1 MFLEEITIHNF
12 GLFRGIQKLEFAPHT
27 PEKPV
32 VLIGGLNGSGKTTLL
47 DAIQLALYGKRAR
60 ISNRGSLPYEEY
72 LRRSSNN
79 AAETEESSITLQ
91 FRRWSDGR
99 EQVFCI
105 RRFWNTIG
113 QTTVEKIAVMRDGAL
128 DKYLTD
134 TWAEFVEEIIPI
146 EIAQLFFFDGEK
158 IEGFADPE
166 TSRQLLAKA
175 VSTLLGLDVV
185 SRLQADLLALERRKQ
200 IALKSD
206 KEREKIAELEIV
218 IESIDERREDLIQQR
233 AARQNEVDRRS
244 KDLREAQENYN
255 KNGGSLFDQREELEN
270 DRNNLKIALRENEN
284 ELREIVEGSSPLLLV
299 KDLLV
304 AINEQYLSE
313 EETAKSAL
321 VNQTLATRDSKLLKL
336 IELLKVSTE
345 ATKTIENFLVNDRTE
360 RATRAN
366 AEIYLNLSPE
376 GFQDL
381 RALQNFVLPK
391 TETEIRDLLEINADI
406 QTRLVDVE
414 RKLAGV
420 PAQDF
425 VSELIAR
432 RNAAI
437 ETLANAENHLTDID
451 AELKRLADENKIIQD
466 KLTTLLENNVSERF
480 EAEDAGRVVEH
491 SKSVR
496 ETMTKFRIS
505 VTERHTGRIAAL
517 VLDSFRHLLRKESLI
532 SDLTINAETFAVEIR
547 DAAGKTLSP
556 DRLSA
561 GERQLLAVSILWGLA
576 RASGYPL
583 PVAVDTPL
591 GRLDSVHRD
600 NLVENYFPQ
609 ASHQVILLSTNK
621 EIDADLY
628 YKLEPFISR
637 AYRLEYD
644 DQTKATQIKIGY
656 FGDLWQSNTSDFRS
670 RQKTNS
676 LS

>member
-1 MFLEEITIHNF
+1 MILEEITIRNF

-27 PEKPV
+27 PEQPV
-32 VLIGGLNGSGKTTLL
+32 ILIGGLNGSGKTTLL

-79 AAETEESSITLQ
+79 ESESEETSITLQ

-105 RRFWNTIG
+105 RRFWNAIG
-113 QTTVEKIAVMRDGAL
+113 QTAVEKIAVMRDGIL

-158 IEGFADPE
+158 IESFADPE

-175 VSTLLGLDVV
+175 VNTLLGLDVV
-185 SRLQADLLALERRKQ
+185 SRLQNDLLALERRKQ

-206 KEREKIAELEIV
+206 KEREKISELEAAIKTL
-218 IESIDERREDLIQQR
+218 DERREDLIQQR
-233 AARQNEVDRRS
+233 AAQQNEADRRG
-244 KDLREAQENYN
+244 KDSREAQENYN
-255 KNGGSLFDQREELEN
+255 RNGGSLFDQREELEN
-270 DRNNLKIALRENEN
+270 ERNNLKTALRENEN
-284 ELREIVEGSSPLLLV
+284 ELREFAESASPLLLV
-299 KDLLV
+299 QDLLV
-304 AINEQYLSE
+304 AVKAQHDTEEQA
-313 EETAKSAL
+313 AKSAL
-321 VNQTLATRDSKLLKL
+321 VNQTLAERDVELLQL
-336 IELLKVSTE
+336 IESLKIAGE
-345 ATKTIENFLVNDRTE
+345 ASKAVESFLADDRMR
-360 RATRAN
+360 RAASAT

-381 RALQNFVLPK
+381 RDLQNSILPK
-391 TETEIRDLLEINADI
+391 ARIDVRDLLGNNADI

-425 VSELIAR
+425 VLELIAKR
-432 RNAAI
+432 DAASNA
-437 ETLANAENHLTDID
+437 LAAAENRLIEID
-451 AELKRLADENKIIQD
+451 ADLKRLADESKIFQD
-466 KLTTLLENNVSERF
+466 KLTALLESNVSERF

-496 ETMTKFRIS
+496 EAMTKFRYS
-505 VTERHTGRIAAL
+505 VTKRHTGRIAAL
-517 VLDSFRHLLRKESLI
+517 VLDSFQHLLRKESLI
-532 SDLTINAETFAVEIR
+532 SDLTIDAETFAVEIR

-621 EIDADLY
+621 EIDAELFR
-628 YKLEPFISR
+628 KLEPFISR

-644 DQTKATQIKIGY
+644 DQTKATQIKTGY
-656 FGDLWQSNTSDFRS
+656 FDDLWQSVI
-670 RQKTNS
+670 
-676 LS
+676 